1 MLKEKAL
8 EEIVFGRDI
17 IGSSSTTKRDNVV
30 TQSHAIIVQ
39 GPGAAWE
46 DDEDTQLEVNLSAT
60 NRLKKLKRD
69 DDDGNI
75 SAGVF
80 TQLLQERFQ
89 TRQLAW
95 AAVETV
101 DTANVEDDEDDLMR
115 RTDSLVET
123 STRQLR
129 KRKALETTA
138 TTSSSRR
145 GDEGEGDGS
154 PLPEGKINIVRLTD
168 ANASEPAVNEPVTA
182 LQFHPAGRLLMV
194 ASGDKHLR
202 FFRIDGE
209 KNEKQLSVKF
219 SDMSIT
225 CAAFLGCSSEVVVS
239 GRKPFFYSYDTASG
253 LVTKLPGLM
262 GKVIRDNRNIQ
273 P

>member
-1 MLKEKAL
+1 MAKSRGKLLLKEKAL

-17 IGSSSTTKRDNVV
+17 VGSTSSAATNKRDQD
-30 TQSHAIIVQ
+30 THSHAIIVQ

-75 SAGVF
+75 AAGAF

-95 AAVETV
+95 AAVETA
-101 DTANVEDDEDDLMR
+101 DTADGAEDEDEDDLMR
-115 RTDSLVET
+115 RTDSFVET

-129 KRKALETTA
+129 KRKTMETTA

-145 GDEGEGDGS
+145 GGEGEGDGADGS

-182 LQFHPAGRLLMV
+182 LQVRSSPSYTHKHTHTHYHTNTSPDHCQRTRHCPAVSSCGSFV
-194 ASGDKHLR
+194 
-202 FFRIDGE
+202 DG
-209 KNEKQLSVKF
+209 S
-219 SDMSIT
+219 
-225 CAAFLGCSSEVVVS
+225 
-239 GRKPFFYSYDTASG
+239 
-253 LVTKLPGLM
+253 
-262 GKVIRDNRNIQ
+262 
-273 P
+273 